1 MFFSHRFL
9 IVPCDFIGPA
19 AQPGDCAGRIS
30 VGQAIRSCG
39 FAMFDLCNPAT
50 AVHNINIG
58 LNMMNIGIDKE
69 TGWVEPLAAAGK
81 QQAARVV
88 NHPHGGRVPDR
99 SAVSCFKTQ
108 DLWLILF

>member
-1 MFFSHRFL
+1 
-9 IVPCDFIGPA
+9 
-19 AQPGDCAGRIS
+19 
-30 VGQAIRSCG
+30 
-39 FAMFDLCNPAT
+39 
-50 AVHNINIG
+50 
-58 LNMMNIGIDKE
+58 MMNIGIDGIDKE
-69 TGWVEPLAAAGK
+69 TGWDEPLAAGK